1 MIVALPGAS
10 VTASIG
16 PLWQGGGFLLPQKG
30 LCRNLYLLIGL
41 PSCQAGRMFSGTPE
55 QRGDAENLRLW
66 EYARCFNGNKS
77 TYWISFKRPGRA
89 TNQTG

>member
-41 PSCQAGRMFSGTPE
+41 PSCQAGRMSLELLSKGE
-55 QRGDAENLRLW
+55 MLR
-66 EYARCFNGNKS
+66 
-77 TYWISFKRPGRA
+77 T
-89 TNQTG
+89 